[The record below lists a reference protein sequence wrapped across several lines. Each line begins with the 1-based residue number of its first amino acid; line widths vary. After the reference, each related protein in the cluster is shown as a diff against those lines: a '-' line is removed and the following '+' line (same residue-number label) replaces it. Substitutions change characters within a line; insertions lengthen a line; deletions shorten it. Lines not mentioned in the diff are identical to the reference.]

1 MTMTIDPVQ
10 QDVSVRL
17 DDRARFMYAVLAV
30 TDWPQKSQT
39 KKPHGT
45 HLHARATRK
54 FLEPHQEHPA
64 VQTMQRLLD
73 QGVTLAQFQT
83 LAARMTWPEMTVT
96 TAPAWMPP
104 EWPAQLKA
112 FFEQSRLTAFW
123 NAEQS
128 VWLAAR
134 AESERVFNGV
144 HFKPFLKPFLG
155 EVTEKLVFI
164 PSILFP
170 ANEEST
176 VRQDGEL
183 ICIAP
188 PRLAWGDSPPWPF
201 DEDPAYIRRVA
212 LMQYGHELMADYLAH
227 HPDALGPLAE
237 QGLPVDAKF
246 KQRYPTWQEQF
257 TALFTSA
264 LAALYLEQHVNKK
277 EADSYVL
284 MERKMHGVTNLP
296 GTVSVLRRY
305 RSDFL
310 AGKYKSL
317 ADFLPVFP
325 KQLRVANRI
334 VSL

>member
-17 DDRARFMYAVLAV
+17 DDRVRFIYAVLAV
-30 TDWPQKSQT
+30 TDWPLKAQA

-54 FLEPHQEHPA
+54 FLEPHQAHPA
-64 VQTMQRLLD
+64 VQTLQRLL
-73 QGVTLAQFQT
+73 QSLSTQ
-83 LAARMTWPEMTVT
+83 MIWPEMQPAA
-96 TAPAWMPP
+96 APAWMPA
-104 EWPAQLKA
+104 EWPAQLKD
-112 FFEQSRLTAFW
+112 FYDHSRLTAFW
-123 NAEQS
+123 GAEQQAW
-128 VWLAAR
+128 VAAR
-134 AESERVFNGV
+134 AEAERVFGGV
-144 HFKPFLKPFLG
+144 SFKPFLKPFLG
-155 EVTEKLVFI
+155 EVPEKLVFI

-170 ANEEST
+170 ANEEAT

-212 LMQYGHELMADYLAH
+212 LMQYGHALMQDYLAR

-237 QGLPVDAKF
+237 QGLPVDARF
-246 KQRYPTWQEQF
+246 KQRYPTWQAQF

-305 RSDFL
+305 RNDFE

-325 KQLRVANRI
+325 KQLRVANKI
-334 VSL
+334 VSM